1 MRKVLCFL
9 LLTGLFGTACQSK
22 NDRYTVI
29 ISLDGSRWDYADY
42 YDMPFFDSLATVGVK
57 ARMEASFPSSTFP
70 NHYTMATG
78 LVPDHHGLVNNSF
91 WNPDT
96 QHGYAIGDKESRYD
110 ARYYGGEPIW
120 ITAQKQGV
128 KCGVVY
134 WVGSDIPVGPEG
146 NAFPTYYRHWDED
159 PHWTFE
165 ERCDEIVRL
174 LSLPQKERPRLVMG
188 YFDEPDHQGHVH
200 GPISPECKQMTER
213 MDSLMH
219 SLYLRLKALPIGKKL
234 NFILAGDH
242 GMTEISPERFI
253 GWYDVMPEEWIERI
267 VGNLPT
273 SIWVKE
279 GYVDSLYN
287 RLKQVEHL
295 NVWKHGEVPAYLNYG
310 TSNRLGD
317 LIVSPDLGWQFYFA
331 PSRNHGTH
339 GFDPTETDMMVAFR
353 AVGPDFKEGYE
364 APFTEGE
371 KSAFHNTDLYPLLC
385 KLLGVKPAPV
395 DGKLE
400 RIQKIL
406 K

>member
-9 LLTGLFGTACQSK
+9 LLTGLFGVACQSK

-146 NAFPTYYRHWDED
+146 NAYPTYYRHWDED

-317 LIVSPDLGWQFYFA
+317 LIVSPDLGWQFNFA

-371 KSAFHNTDLYPLLC
+371 KSAFHNTDLYPMLC
-385 KLLGVKPAPV
+385 KLLGVKPAPA

>member
-9 LLTGLFGTACQSK
+9 LLIGLFGTACQSK

-253 GWYDVMPEEWIERI
+253 GWYDVIPEEWIERI

-317 LIVSPDLGWQFYFA
+317 LIVSPDLGWQFNFA

>member
-9 LLTGLFGTACQSK
+9 LLAGLFGTACQSK

-242 GMTEISPERFI
+242 GMTEISPEHFI

-310 TSNRLGD
+310 TSIRLGD
-317 LIVSPDLGWQFYFA
+317 LIVSPDLGWQFNFA

-339 GFDPTETDMMVAFR
+339 GFDPTDTDMMVAFR

-371 KSAFHNTDLYPLLC
+371 KSAFHNTDLYPMLC

>member
-1 MRKVLCFL
+1 MKKILLFFVLLAGF
-9 LLTGLFGTACQSK
+9 TACCSK
-22 NDRYTVI
+22 PANYTVI

-57 ARMEASFPSSTFP
+57 ARMEPSFPSSTFP

-91 WNPDT
+91 WDPETDSD
-96 QHGYAIGDKESRYD
+96 YAISSKDTRFD
-110 ARYYGGEPIW
+110 PHFYGGEPIW

-134 WVGSDIPVGPEG
+134 WVGSDIAIGPEG
-146 NAFPTYYRHWDED
+146 NEYPTYWRHWDEK
-159 PHWTFE
+159 PHWNFD
-165 ERCDEIVRL
+165 ERVDEIVRL
-174 LSLPQKERPRLVMG
+174 MSLPEEERPQLVMG
-188 YFDEPDHQGHVH
+188 YFDEPDHQGHVY
-200 GPISPECKQMTER
+200 GPFSPETKAMAEH

-219 SLYLRLKALPIGKKL
+219 ALYLRLKALPHGDRI

-242 GMTEISPERFI
+242 GMTEISKDRFI
-253 GWYDVMPEEWIERI
+253 GWYDVMPQEWTKK
-267 VGNLPT
+267 VTGNLPT
-273 SIWVKE
+273 SIWAQE

-287 RLKQVEHL
+287 RLSKIEHL
-295 NVWKHGEVPAYLNYG
+295 NVWKHGEVPEYLHYG

-317 LIVSPDLGWQFYFA
+317 LIVSPDLGWQFNFA
-331 PSRNHGTH
+331 PSRNNGTH
-339 GFDPTETDMMVAFR
+339 GFDCKETDMMVAFR
-353 AVGPDFKEGYE
+353 AVGPDFKVAYE
-364 APFTEGE
+364 APFTPGE
-371 KSAFHNTDLYPLLC
+371 KSAFRNIDLYPMLC

-400 RIQKIL
+400 RIENIL

>member
-9 LLTGLFGTACQSK
+9 LLAGLFGTACQSK

-174 LSLPQKERPRLVMG
+174 LSLPQNERPRLVMG

-242 GMTEISPERFI
+242 GMTEISPEHFI

-317 LIVSPDLGWQFYFA
+317 LIVSPDLGWQFNFA

-371 KSAFHNTDLYPLLC
+371 KSAFHNTDLYPMLC

>member
-1 MRKVLCFL
+1 MRKVLCLIL
-9 LLTGLFGTACQSK
+9 LAGLLGASCQSK
-22 NDRYTVI
+22 KDHYTVI

-57 ARMEASFPSSTFP
+57 ARMEPSFPSSTFP

-96 QHGYAIGDKESRYD
+96 QHDYAIRDNEARFD
-110 ARYYGGEPIW
+110 PRYYGGEPIW

-146 NAFPTYYRHWDED
+146 NELPAYYRHWDAE

-174 LSLPQKERPRLVMG
+174 LSLPEEDRPRLVMG

-200 GPISPECKQMTER
+200 GPFSPECKEMAEH

-219 SLYLRLKALPIGKKL
+219 SLYLRLKALPVGKNL

-242 GMTEISPERFI
+242 GMTDISPERFVA
-253 GWYDVMPEEWIERI
+253 GRDVVPEEWVERI
-267 VGNLPT
+267 SGNLPT

-287 RLKQVEHL
+287 RLKKVEHL

-317 LIVSPDLGWQFYFA
+317 LIVSPELGWQFNFA
-331 PSRNHGTH
+331 PSRNHGAH

-371 KSAFHNTDLYPLLC
+371 KSAFHNTDLYPMLC

>member
-9 LLTGLFGTACQSK
+9 LLAGLFGTACQSK

-96 QHGYAIGDKESRYD
+96 QHSYAIGDKESRYD
-110 ARYYGGEPIW
+110 ASYYGGEPIW

-174 LSLPQKERPRLVMG
+174 LSLPQNERPRLVMG

-242 GMTEISPERFI
+242 GMTEISPEHFI

-310 TSNRLGD
+310 TSIRLGD
-317 LIVSPDLGWQFYFA
+317 LIVSPDLGWQFNFA

-339 GFDPTETDMMVAFR
+339 GFDPTDTDMMVAFR

>member
-9 LLTGLFGTACQSK
+9 LLAGLFGTACQSK

-242 GMTEISPERFI
+242 GMTEISPEHFI

-317 LIVSPDLGWQFYFA
+317 LIVSPDLGWQFNFA

-371 KSAFHNTDLYPLLC
+371 KSAFHNTDLYPMLC
-385 KLLGVKPAPV
+385 KLLGVKPAPA

>member
-317 LIVSPDLGWQFYFA
+317 LIVSPDLGWQFNFA

>member
-1 MRKVLCFL
+1 MRRLLPFL
-9 LLTGLFGTACQSK
+9 LAALLCGCRAQ
-22 NDRYTVI
+22 DHYTVI
-29 ISLDGSRWDYADY
+29 ISLDGNRWDYPDY
-42 YDMPFFDSLATVGVK
+42 YEMPFFDSLATVGVK

-78 LVPDHHGLVNNSF
+78 MVPDHNGLVNNSF
-91 WNPDT
+91 WNPET
-96 QHGYAIGDKESRYD
+96 QHGYSLSDPESRYD
-110 ARYYGGEPIW
+110 PRYYLGEPVW

-128 KCGVVY
+128 KCGVIY
-134 WVGSDIPVGPEG
+134 WVGSDIPIGPEG
-146 NAFPTYYRHWDED
+146 NAYPSYYRKWDEQ
-159 PHWTFE
+159 PHWNFD
-165 ERCDEIVRL
+165 ERADEIVRL
-174 LSLPQKERPRLVMG
+174 MSLPKEERPRLVMG
-188 YFDEPDHQGHVH
+188 YFDEPDHQGHVY
-200 GPISPECKQMTER
+200 GPFSPETKAMAEK

-219 SLYLRLKALPIGKKL
+219 ALYLRLKALPHGKKI

-253 GWYDVMPEEWIERI
+253 AWYDVIPQEWTERI

-287 RLKQVEHL
+287 RLSRIEHL
-295 NVWKHGEVPAYLNYG
+295 NVWKHGEVPEYLHYG

-317 LIVSPDLGWQFYFA
+317 LIVCPDLGWQFNFA
-331 PSRNHGTH
+331 PSSNRGAH
-339 GFDPTETDMMVAFR
+339 GFDSKETDLMVAFR
-353 AVGPDFKEGYE
+353 AVGPDFKVGYD

-371 KSAFHNTDLYPLLC
+371 KSAFRNIDLYPMLC

-400 RIQKIL
+400 RIQHIL

>member
-1 MRKVLCFL
+1 MKRFFFL
-9 LLTGLFGTACQSK
+9 NLLVVSLLAGCKAK
-22 NDRYTVI
+22 DHYTVI

-57 ARMEASFPSSTFP
+57 ARMEPSFPSSTFP

-96 QHGYAIGDKESRYD
+96 DHGYSLGDPESRYD
-110 ARYYGGEPIW
+110 PRYYGGEPVW
-120 ITAQKQGV
+120 VTAQKQGV

-134 WVGSDIPVGPEG
+134 WVGSDIPIGPER
-146 NAFPTYYRHWDED
+146 NEYPTYYRPWDEQPHWDFD
-159 PHWTFE
+159 Q
-165 ERCDEIVRL
+165 RVDEIVRL
-174 LSLPQKERPRLVMG
+174 MSLPRQERPRLVMG

-200 GPISPECKQMTER
+200 GPFAPETKEMAEH

-219 SLYLRLKALPIGKKL
+219 ALYLRLKALPYGDKI

-242 GMTEISPERFI
+242 GMTDISPERFI
-253 GWYDVMPEEWIERI
+253 AWYDVIPEEWTERI
-267 VGNLPT
+267 VGNNPT
-273 SIWVKE
+273 SIWARE

-287 RLKQVEHL
+287 RLSKVEHVR
-295 NVWKHGEVPAYLNYG
+295 VWKHGEVPEYLHYG

-317 LIVSPDLGWQFYFA
+317 LIVSPDLGWQFNFA
-331 PSRNHGTH
+331 PSHSLGTH
-339 GFDPTETDMMVAFR
+339 GFDCKETDMMVAFR
-353 AVGPDFKEGYE
+353 AIGPDFKVAYD
-364 APFTEGE
+364 APYTEGE
-371 KSAFHNTDLYPLLC
+371 KSSFRNIDLYPMLC

-400 RIQKIL
+400 RIQHIL

>member
-1 MRKVLCFL
+1 MKKILLFFVLL
-9 LLTGLFGTACQSK
+9 AGLTACSSK
-22 NDRYTVI
+22 PANYTVI

-57 ARMEASFPSSTFP
+57 ARMEPSFPSSTFP

-91 WNPDT
+91 WDPETDSD
-96 QHGYAIGDKESRYD
+96 YAINSKDTRFD
-110 ARYYGGEPIW
+110 PHFYGGEPIW

-134 WVGSDIPVGPEG
+134 WVGSDIAIGPEG
-146 NAFPTYYRHWDED
+146 NEYPTYWRHWDEK
-159 PHWTFE
+159 PHWNFD
-165 ERCDEIVRL
+165 ERVDEIVRL
-174 LSLPQKERPRLVMG
+174 MSLPEEERPQLVMG
-188 YFDEPDHQGHVH
+188 YFDEPDHQGHVY
-200 GPISPECKQMTER
+200 GPFSPETKAMAEH

-219 SLYLRLKALPIGKKL
+219 ALYLRLKALPHGDRI

-242 GMTEISPERFI
+242 GMTDISKDRFI
-253 GWYDVMPEEWIERI
+253 GWYDVMPQEWTKKV

-273 SIWVKE
+273 SIWAQE

-287 RLKQVEHL
+287 RLSKVEHL
-295 NVWKHGEVPAYLNYG
+295 SVWKHGEVPEYLHYG
-310 TSNRLGD
+310 TSKRLGD
-317 LIVSPDLGWQFYFA
+317 LIVSPDLGWQFNFA
-331 PSRNHGTH
+331 PSRNNGTH
-339 GFDPTETDMMVAFR
+339 GFDCKETDMMVAFR
-353 AVGPDFKEGYE
+353 AVGPDFKVAYE
-364 APFTEGE
+364 APFTPGE
-371 KSAFHNTDLYPLLC
+371 KSAFRNIDLYPMLC

-400 RIQKIL
+400 RIENIL